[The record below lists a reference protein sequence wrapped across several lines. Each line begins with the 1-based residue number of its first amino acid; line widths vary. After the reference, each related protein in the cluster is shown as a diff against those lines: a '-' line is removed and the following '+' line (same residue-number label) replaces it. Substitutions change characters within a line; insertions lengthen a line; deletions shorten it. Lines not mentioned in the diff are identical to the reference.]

1 LARLKIIQPG
11 KGTDTRY
18 GYNLH
23 ELRDVARSVLEKAKG
38 ENFNTNS
45 AEFWMGH
52 NVDAL
57 FYNEI
62 WKLDPAYNL
71 MQYQIAEKHL
81 SILSNPP
88 VSEEIRKEEDRLK
101 EMQERL
107 AKLEAVYSEKIKI
120 KES

>member
-1 LARLKIIQPG
+1 
-11 KGTDTRY
+11 
-18 GYNLH
+18 
-23 ELRDVARSVLEKAKG
+23 
-38 ENFNTNS
+38 
-45 AEFWMGH
+45 MGH
-52 NVDAL
+52 LVDGL

-88 VSEEIRKEEDRLK
+88 ISEELRKQEDRLK

-107 AKLEAVYSEKIKI
+107 AKLEAVYSQKLKIKG
-120 KES
+120 